1 MIKVVIIDDEQDAV
15 NSIELIVN
23 DYCPNVEIVG
33 KAYSASEG
41 RKEILKHQPNLVFLD
56 VEMPRGSGFDLLE
69 MMPDRNFEVIFITAY
84 NHFAIRAF
92 KYSAIDYILKPI
104 DIDEF
109 IEAVAKA
116 EKRILEN
123 QSSSKNNNGGR
134 YDVLMDN
141 VKTPKPTKISVPTSE
156 GQVYLDVKDISR
168 IEAEGSYSI
177 LYTLSEG
184 KMLVSKNLKEFETT
198 LEDNDFFRTHNSY
211 LINLAY
217 VKKYVIKDGGY
228 ILMTDDTM
236 VPLSRRRKEFFLEEM
251 QRYIG

>member
-1 MIKVVIIDDEQDAV
+1 MIKVVIIDDEIDAV
-15 NSIELIVN
+15 NSIALII
-23 DYCPNVEIVG
+23 DEYCPNVEIVG
-33 KAYSASEG
+33 RAFSASEG
-41 RKEILKHQPNLVFLD
+41 RKEILKHQPDLVFLD

-69 MMPDRNFEVIFITAY
+69 MLPDRNFEVVFITAY

-116 EKRILEN
+116 EKRIAEV
-123 QSSSKNNNGGR
+123 QSSDKNNNVPK
-134 YDVLMDN
+134 YDVLMEN
-141 VKTPKPTKISVPTSE
+141 VKSSKPAKIIVPTSE
-156 GQVYLDVKDISR
+156 GQVYVNVEDISR

-177 LYTLSEG
+177 LHTHSDG
-184 KMLVSKNLKEFETT
+184 KILVSKNLKEFEK
-198 LEDNDFFRTHNSY
+198 LLDESDFFRTHNSY

-228 ILMTDDTM
+228 IMMTDDTM
-236 VPLSRRRKEFFLEEM
+236 VPLSRRKKDVFLEEM
-251 QRYIG
+251 QNYIG

>member
-15 NSIELIVN
+15 NSIELIIN
-23 DYCPNVEIVG
+23 EYCPNVEIVG

-123 QSSSKNNNGGR
+123 QSNSKNNSGGR

-156 GQVYLDVKDISR
+156 GQVYLEVQDISR
-168 IEAEGSYSI
+168 IEAEGGYSI

-228 ILMTDDTM
+228 ILMTDNTM
-236 VPLSRRRKEFFLEEM
+236 VPLSRRRREYFLEEM
-251 QRYIG
+251 RKYIG